1 MSAKSDSRL
10 GDLVV
15 GLRSANR
22 THPHA
27 VKAVLVGEDN
37 PYSAHPRYALFPEP
51 ERSAGGR
58 LCRVVLGLDAAPYLA
73 LFARVNL
80 CVRRWS
86 ALEARER
93 AVSLI
98 AEWDMLDAERRAAG
112 SLGERATPFVLL
124 GRKVSETFA
133 GYFTPYT
140 ASPGND
146 FARRMYAM
154 LPHPSGLNRM
164 WNEPRAVERA
174 RETLARVGAMPTR
187 EEIDAAIAAARAHRC
202 DNCGC
207 VLAAARTVP
216 EPVCP
221 DCGPRR

>member
-1 MSAKSDSRL
+1 MSESRL
-10 GDLVV
+10 GDLAA
-15 GLRSANR
+15 GLRAARLS
-22 THPHA
+22 HPHN

-37 PYSAHPRYALFPEP
+37 PYSARPDRALFPEP

-58 LCRVVLGLDAAPYLA
+58 LCRVVIGLEVAHYLA
-73 LFARVNL
+73 IYARVNL
-80 CVRRWS
+80 CAQRWN
-86 ALEARER
+86 AREARER

-98 AEWDMLDAERRAAG
+98 AEWDALDDARRAAG
-112 SLGERATPFVLL
+112 SLAPQSATPFVLL
-124 GRKVSETFA
+124 GRKVSEAFA

-140 ASPGND
+140 TLFTGTRAV
-146 FARRMYAM
+146 RRDYAM

-174 RETLARVGAMPTR
+174 RETLARVGAMPTP
-187 EEIDAAIAAARAHRC
+187 EEIALTRAHRC
-202 DNCGC
+202 DNCGRI
-207 VLAAARTVP
+207 LAPTRVVP